1 VKLEKKLTAKNYEKN
16 EQQKKK
22 NKCQETGTER
32 G

>member
-16 EQQKKK
+16 EQQKQK